1 MAENE
6 NGTERSEDATSERIK
21 KSKDKGQVAR
31 SKELA
36 TASVLISAAFALFIF
51 GDRLAYELSVMMK
64 RAFTFERSAIFSPEQ
79 MWLHISG
86 SFTGLAAPMFTILLM
101 LFVVSILG
109 SALLG
114 GVLFSGQA
122 MMPKFSRMSPAA
134 GLKRM
139 FGMQAWVELLKSIL
153 KVLVVVGVAWWLLGS
168 TFDHILNLSVTPLP
182 GSVFEALDMLTWMFI
197 TLCCSLLLIVAID
210 VPYQIYKH
218 NQELKMTK
226 QEVKDE
232 FRNSEGKPE
241 VKQRIRQLQY
251 DASQRKMMGD
261 VPDADVIVTNPT
273 HYSVALKYEQD
284 GTRAPYVVAKGVDFM
299 ALKIREVARE
309 NEVPVMQSP
318 PLCRAIYHTT
328 EINGEVPEELF
339 VAIAQILAYIYQL
352 EQFRKGRSGRPKALP
367 DDLQIPEGFQYND

>member
-6 NGTERSEDATSERIK
+6 NGTDRSEEATPERVR
-21 KSKDKGQVAR
+21 KSKEKGQVAR

-36 TASVLISAAFALFIF
+36 TASVLISAAFAFLFF

-64 RAFTFERSAIFSPEQ
+64 RAFTFERAALFAPEQ
-79 MWLHISG
+79 MWLHLSG
-86 SFTGLAAPMFTILLM
+86 SFTGLAVPMFTILLM

-109 SALLG
+109 SSLLG
-114 GVLFSGQA
+114 GMLFSTKA
-122 MMPKFSRMSPAA
+122 MMPKWSRMSPAA

-139 FGMQAWVELLKSIL
+139 LGLQAWVELLKSIL
-153 KVLVVVGVAWWLLGS
+153 KVLVVVGMVWWILGV
-168 TFDHILNLSVTPLP
+168 TFDHILQLSVTPLP
-182 GSVFEALDMLTWMFI
+182 GSVFEALDMISWMF
-197 TLCCSLLLIVAID
+197 TALCCSLLLIVAVD

-218 NQELKMTK
+218 TEELKMTK

-251 DASQRKMMGD
+251 EASQRKMMGD

-273 HYSVALKYEQD
+273 HYSVALKYEQNGD
-284 GTRAPYVVAKGVDFM
+284 RAPYVVAKGVDFM
-299 ALKIREVARE
+299 ALKIREVGRE

-328 EINGEVPEELF
+328 EINAEVPEELF
-339 VAIAQILAYIYQL
+339 VAIAQVLAYIYQL
-352 EQFRKGRSGRPKALP
+352 EQFRKGQSGRPKALP
-367 DDLQIPEGFQYND
+367 DDLQIPEDFQYND